1 MIAAAA
7 DPVVL
12 HLATHPLV
20 LALPAVIPAF
30 LVVGVV
36 IAIAIADRRRGD
48 DDEDAGDDADAE
60 DKNAEDAGGAG
71 EDTPGDSARTTH
83 PDPTDPANR
92 NEADDPARE
101 AD

>member
-1 MIAAAA
+1 MIALAA
-7 DPVVL
+7 DPGVH

-30 LVVGVV
+30 LVVGVIV
-36 IAIAIADRRRGD
+36 AIAIIDRRRGD
-48 DDEDAGDDADAE
+48 DEDDEGDADDAAGRPGEAGRTAAE
-60 DKNAEDAGGAG
+60 PAGG
-71 EDTPGDSARTTH
+71 D
-83 PDPTDPANR
+83 PDPTDPPTR

>member
-1 MIAAAA
+1 MIGSAAGPA
-7 DPVVL
+7 VH

-30 LVVGVV
+30 LVVGVIV
-36 IAIAIADRRRGD
+36 TIAIIDRRRGD
-48 DDEDAGDDADAE
+48 EDDTDSNTDDAPD
-60 DKNAEDAGGAG
+60 
-71 EDTPGDSARTTH
+71 DTAADRATH
-83 PDPTDPANR
+83 PDPTAPPTR

>member
-1 MIAAAA
+1 MTGSAAALA
-7 DPVVL
+7 VH

-30 LVVGVV
+30 LLVGVIV
-36 IAIAIADRRRGD
+36 TIAILDRRRGD
-48 DDEDAGDDADAE
+48 EDEDEDEDEDDGDAAGT
-60 DKNAEDAGGAG
+60 GGV
-71 EDTPGDSARTTH
+71 DHSTD
-83 PDPTDPANR
+83 PDPTAPPTR

>member
-1 MIAAAA
+1 MIALAA
-7 DPVVL
+7 DPGVH

-30 LVVGVV
+30 LVVGVIV
-36 IAIAIADRRRGD
+36 AIAIIDRRRGD
-48 DDEDAGDDADAE
+48 DADDEDDAAGRPGEAGRTAAE
-60 DKNAEDAGGAG
+60 PAGG
-71 EDTPGDSARTTH
+71 D
-83 PDPTDPANR
+83 PDPTDPPTR

>member
-1 MIAAAA
+1 MIGSTAAPA
-7 DPVVL
+7 VH

-30 LVVGVV
+30 LLVGVIV
-36 IAIAIADRRRGD
+36 TIVVLDRRRGD
-48 DDEDAGDDADAE
+48 DEDQTEGGTEGTGAE
-60 DKNAEDAGGAG
+60 H
-71 EDTPGDSARTTH
+71 TTR
-83 PDPTDPANR
+83 PDPTATTTR

>member
-1 MIAAAA
+1 VIGSATAPAV
-7 DPVVL
+7 D

-30 LVVGVV
+30 LLVGVIV
-36 IAIAIADRRRGD
+36 TIAVLDRRRGD
-48 DDEDAGDDADAE
+48 DEDEDDIDRDNGGDTSVDH
-60 DKNAEDAGGAG
+60 
-71 EDTPGDSARTTH
+71 SAH
-83 PDPTDPANR
+83 PDPTAPPTR

>member
-1 MIAAAA
+1 MTGSAAALA
-7 DPVVL
+7 VH

-30 LVVGVV
+30 LLVGVIV
-36 IAIAIADRRRGD
+36 TIAILDRRRGD
-48 DDEDAGDDADAE
+48 EGEDEDDGDAAGT
-60 DKNAEDAGGAG
+60 GGV
-71 EDTPGDSARTTH
+71 DHSTD
-83 PDPTDPANR
+83 PDPTAPPTR

>member
-1 MIAAAA
+1 MIALAA
-7 DPVVL
+7 DPGVH

-30 LVVGVV
+30 LVVGVIV
-36 IAIAIADRRRGD
+36 AIAIIDRRRGD
-48 DDEDAGDDADAE
+48 DEDDEDDEDDAAGRPGEAGRTAAE
-60 DKNAEDAGGAG
+60 PAGG
-71 EDTPGDSARTTH
+71 D
-83 PDPTDPANR
+83 PDPTDPPTR

>member
-1 MIAAAA
+1 MTGSAAAVA
-7 DPVVL
+7 VH

-30 LVVGVV
+30 LLVGVIV
-36 IAIAIADRRRGD
+36 TIAILDRRRGD
-48 DDEDAGDDADAE
+48 EDEDEDEDDGDAAGT
-60 DKNAEDAGGAG
+60 GGV
-71 EDTPGDSARTTH
+71 DHSTD
-83 PDPTDPANR
+83 PDPTAPPTR

>member
-1 MIAAAA
+1 MTGSVAPA
-7 DPVVL
+7 VH

-30 LVVGVV
+30 LLVGAIVT
-36 IAIAIADRRRGD
+36 IAILDRRRGD
-48 DDEDAGDDADAE
+48 EDDTDGD
-60 DKNAEDAGGAG
+60 
-71 EDTPGDSARTTH
+71 GDGDIGVDHRAR
-83 PDPTDPANR
+83 PDPTAPPTR